1 MTPHD
6 SILHRAV
13 TLRPPMNTRT
23 ALDSALLAAETAARA
38 GRRDDL
44 AELLR
49 HVRAFD
55 RAANYLFP
63 QEDAADDMSRACA
76 EFTEAVHAVGDAM
89 LMEIDAMRAQL
100 DGGL

>member
-1 MTPHD
+1 
-6 SILHRAV
+6 V
-13 TLRPPMNTRT
+13 TLRPPLNTRT

-38 GRRDDL
+38 ARRTDL
-44 AELLR
+44 ADLL
-49 HVRAFD
+49 HYVREFD

-76 EFTEAVHAVGDAM
+76 GFTEAVHAFGDAM

-100 DGGL
+100 DGRL